1 MNQEPKRNVHFIGIG
16 GTGMAP
22 LAHGMLQRGFNVSGS
37 DHQEN
42 ANVKELRARGAKI
55 FIGHAAE
62 HCPKDATIILSSAIK
77 PGNPEL
83 AEAKTNGQPV
93 WHRSDLLCWL
103 MKGKKAIT
111 IAGTSGKTTV
121 TALVGHMLM
130 EAGLKPSIFVGGRLH
145 GVDPVSLLGEGEY
158 VVAEADES
166 DGSFLKYRPFI
177 SVLTNIDNDHLDHY
191 GSLEE
196 IQEAFGKYLEN
207 TDPEGTIIV
216 GWDNKQSQ
224 IVGSKSSKHK
234 IAYGFRLGADARAL
248 SYAHAHGGLTYT
260 AILDKDLVEGTLPLL
275 GKHNVENALCALAV
289 AKALGLDLRKAAA
302 SLSHFPG
309 VERRLHLVYSDAS
322 RQIYDDYAHN
332 PAKLSACVRAMR
344 EAFPEKI
351 LNVIFQP
358 HRYSRV
364 DTMYNEMVTAFKG
377 ADKVW
382 LLPVYAAGEE
392 KLKDFSLHKMAND
405 LGERCEL
412 SCSVAESFSWLVD
425 ELESQH
431 TQGSVFLTVGAGDV
445 WKVGQALGD
454 RFNGKAKKDR
464 GDPQ

>member
-1 MNQEPKRNVHFIGIG
+1 
-16 GTGMAP
+16 MAP

-37 DHQEN
+37 DNQEN
-42 ANVKELRARGAKI
+42 PHVRELIARGAKI
-55 FIGHAAE
+55 FIGHAASN
-62 HCPKDATIILSSAIK
+62 CPIDATIILSSAIRSD
-77 PGNPEL
+77 NPEL
-83 AEAKTNGQPV
+83 AEAKSKGHPL
-93 WHRSDLLCWL
+93 WHRSDLLHWF
-103 MKGKKAIT
+103 MKSKKAIT

-130 EAGLKPSIFVGGRLH
+130 DAGLKPSVFVGGRLH
-145 GVDPVSLLGEGEY
+145 GVDPIALLGDGDY

-166 DGSFLKYRPFI
+166 DGSFLKYTPFI

-191 GSLEE
+191 GSLDE
-196 IQEAFGKYLEN
+196 IQDAFGKYLEN
-207 TDPEGTIIV
+207 TDPEGTLII

-224 IVGSKSSKHK
+224 IVGAKSPKTK
-234 IAYGFRLGADARAL
+234 IAYGFRLGADTRAL
-248 SYAHAHGGLTYT
+248 SYAHTNGGLSYK
-260 AILDKDLVEGTLPLL
+260 AILDKDLIEGTLPLL
-275 GKHNVENALCALAV
+275 GKHNVENALCALSI
-289 AKALGLDLRKAAA
+289 AKALGLDLHRAAA

-332 PAKLSACVRAMR
+332 PAKLSACVMAMR
-344 EAFPEKI
+344 EAFPEKT
-351 LNVIFQP
+351 LHVIFQP

-405 LGERCEL
+405 LGERCGL

-425 ELESQH
+425 ELESQR
-431 TQGSVFLTVGAGDV
+431 TQDAVFLTVGAGDV

-454 RFNGKAKKDR
+454 RFNGKAQKDKEH
-464 GDPQ
+464 PQ